1 VSTAVT
7 TDGSDGRPLDH
18 RGSRRL
24 TATEQWIW
32 TLLAA
37 ATYTVLSI
45 WHKWLLNW
53 IVGPVWLVGWVVIG
67 PVVADH
73 IVRRLRR

>member
-1 VSTAVT
+1 VSATVT
-7 TDGSDGRPLDH
+7 MDGPDGRPLDH

-24 TATEQWIW
+24 STAEQWTW

-37 ATYTVLSI
+37 VTYTVLSI

-67 PVVADH
+67 PFVADQ
-73 IVRRLRR
+73 IVRRFRR